1 MSSVSD
7 IKDQLVIILGAVT
20 GVDQALDYM
29 PRFIDKNVTVG
40 IYYDGATF
48 ETAEVAS
55 HWAHYEMLITAFIYM
70 YDEKTI
76 QETQETLGELML
88 SALRAK
94 PSLNSVCLKHSLNRL
109 KNDYAQLGN
118 GNIYA
123 TIEITLVADVE
134 EDD

>member
-1 MSSVSD
+1 MSSVSN
-7 IKDQLVIILGAVT
+7 IKDQLVIILGAVS

-29 PRFIDKNVTVG
+29 PRYLDKHTTVG
-40 IYYDGATF
+40 IFYEGSTF
-48 ETAEVAS
+48 EPAEIQS
-55 HWAHYEMLITAFIYM
+55 HWAHYEFTITASIYM
-70 YDEKTI
+70 FDEKSI

-94 PSLNSVCLKHSLNRL
+94 PSLNSTCLLHKIERL
-109 KNDYAQLGN
+109 KNGYVQLGN